1 MEGCKKSCLSRF
13 FKREIIPVML
23 SVPDLFLFFLAFD
36 DSILPMSIS
45 KEDVKYVAALARI
58 DVPEDKLEGFTST
71 LAGIV
76 QYVEQLQK
84 LDVDNVKPTSHA
96 VPVGNVFRE
105 DVIKPSL
112 TNQEA
117 LAIAV
122 EAKDGSFKVPLVIE

>member
-1 MEGCKKSCLSRF
+1 MF
-13 FKREIIPVML
+13 FPAI
-23 SVPDLFLFFLAFD
+23 D
-36 DSILPMSIS
+36 DSILAMSIS

-58 DVPEDKLEGFTST
+58 DVPEDKLEGFTKT
-71 LAGIV
+71 LGGIV

-84 LDVDNVKPTSHA
+84 LDVENVKPTSHA
-96 VPVGNVFRE
+96 VPVGNVFRP

-122 EAKDGSFKVPLVIE
+122 EAKDGFFKVPLVIE

>member
-1 MEGCKKSCLSRF
+1 M
-13 FKREIIPVML
+13 
-23 SVPDLFLFFLAFD
+23 FFLAFD

-76 QYVEQLQK
+76 QYVEQLQR

>member
-1 MEGCKKSCLSRF
+1 MFL
-13 FKREIIPVML
+13 PV
-23 SVPDLFLFFLAFD
+23 FD

-45 KEDVKYVAALARI
+45 KEDVKYIAALARI
-58 DVPEDKLEGFTST
+58 DVPEEKLEGFTKT
-71 LAGIV
+71 LGDIV
-76 QYVEQLQK
+76 HYVEQLQK
-84 LDVDNVKPTSHA
+84 LDVENVKPTSHA

-117 LAIAV
+117 MSIAV

>member
-1 MEGCKKSCLSRF
+1 MTQ
-13 FKREIIPVML
+13 PVKPNEL
-23 SVPDLFLFFLAFD
+23 GLF
-36 DSILPMSIS
+36 S

-58 DVPEDKLEGFTST
+58 DVPEDKLEGFTKT

-76 QYVEQLQK
+76 QYVEQLQE
-84 LDVDNVKPTSHA
+84 LDVENVKPTSHA

-105 DVIKPSL
+105 DVVKPSL

>member
-1 MEGCKKSCLSRF
+1 
-13 FKREIIPVML
+13 ML
-23 SVPDLFLFFLAFD
+23 SVPDLFLFFLVFD

-84 LDVDNVKPTSHA
+84 LDVDKVLPTSHA
-96 VPVGNVFRE
+96 VPVGNVLRK
-105 DVIKPSL
+105 DVIKLSL
-112 TNQEA
+112 SNQEA
-117 LAIAV
+117 LSFAV

>member
-1 MEGCKKSCLSRF
+1 
-13 FKREIIPVML
+13 
-23 SVPDLFLFFLAFD
+23 
-36 DSILPMSIS
+36 MSIS
-45 KEDVKYVAALARI
+45 KEDVKYISALARI
-58 DVPEDKLEGFTST
+58 DVSEDKLEGFAKS
-71 LAGIV
+71 LGGIV

-84 LDVDNVKPTSHA
+84 LDVDHVKPTSHA

-105 DVIKPSL
+105 DMIKPSL